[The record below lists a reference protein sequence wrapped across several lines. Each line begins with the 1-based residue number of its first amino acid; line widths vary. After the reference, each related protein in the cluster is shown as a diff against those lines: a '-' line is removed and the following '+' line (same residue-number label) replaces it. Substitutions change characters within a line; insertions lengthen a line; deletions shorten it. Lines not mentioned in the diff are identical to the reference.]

1 MSSRSTSSGGLGRFL
16 FGLGEGVRIGFEAI
30 RANPFRSGLTAMGVG
45 IGVCVVVLM
54 AAVIAGV
61 RGSIQQGLEAS
72 GPENFSV
79 SRFDPDQVRL
89 VNDAAGPEW
98 LRRPLISPE
107 EVRALSGLPE
117 VAQVAVRYGLSDPSH
132 TQGGA
137 TFRVGSTEV
146 RGVRTRG
153 VNAGWATYDQATL
166 LSGRDFVPVDMEE
179 GRSVALISAE
189 LARDLLGDG
198 VEPVGSRVLL
208 QGGRGSSVYRMP
220 VVVIGVFEL
229 AEQPFESSDTHVAVI
244 PATTAVRRFKA
255 NPMVEQV
262 LIAPAPGLAPDL
274 VEDAVIRTLRTLR
287 GLGPG
292 EANDFSILRSTQ
304 LMALFDRFT
313 GVFFIVMLALSS
325 LGLLVGGIGVVGM
338 MLISVTERTREI
350 GIRKALG
357 ATRADILWQFLV
369 ESATLTLLGGAM
381 GLLLGGGLA
390 WILATVT
397 PVPASIPL
405 WSVVAALT
413 TAALTGIVFGL
424 VPALR
429 AARMAPVDALRFE

>member
-1 MSSRSTSSGGLGRFL
+1 
-16 FGLGEGVRIGFEAI
+16 
-30 RANPFRSGLTAMGVG
+30 
-45 IGVCVVVLM
+45 
-54 AAVIAGV
+54 
-61 RGSIQQGLEAS
+61 
-72 GPENFSV
+72 
-79 SRFDPDQVRL
+79 
-89 VNDAAGPEW
+89 
-98 LRRPLISPE
+98 
-107 EVRALSGLPE
+107 
-117 VAQVAVRYGLSDPSH
+117 
-132 TQGGA
+132 
-137 TFRVGSTEV
+137 
-146 RGVRTRG
+146 
-153 VNAGWATYDQATL
+153 
-166 LSGRDFVPVDMEE
+166 
-179 GRSVALISAE
+179 
-189 LARDLLGDG
+189 
-198 VEPVGSRVLL
+198 
-208 QGGRGSSVYRMP
+208 MP

-390 WILATVT
+390 WILAAVT

>member
-1 MSSRSTSSGGLGRFL
+1 MNRNNSGSSTLGRYL
-16 FGLGEGVRIGFEAI
+16 FGLREGVRIGFEAI
-30 RANPFRSGLTAMGVG
+30 RAHPFRSGLTAMGVG

-61 RGSIQQGLEAS
+61 RGSIQSGLEAS

-89 VNDAAGPEW
+89 VGDGTMPDW
-98 LRRPLISPE
+98 LRRPLVSPE
-107 EVRALSGLPE
+107 EIRALEALPE
-117 VAQVAVRYGLSDPSH
+117 VGQVALRYGVSDPSH
-132 TQGGA
+132 TGGA
-137 TFRVGSTEV
+137 TFRNGSNEV
-146 RGVRTRG
+146 RGVITRG

-166 LSGRDFVPVDMEE
+166 LDGRDFVAVDLEE
-179 GRSVALISAE
+179 GRSVALLSAA
-189 LARDLLGDG
+189 LAQDL
-198 VEPVGSRVLL
+198 VGEDANPIGARVLL
-208 QGGRGSSVYRMP
+208 QGGRGASVYRMP
-220 VVVIGVFEL
+220 VVVIGIFEL
-229 AEQPFESSDTHVAVI
+229 AEQPFESGNTHVAVI
-244 PATTAVRRFKA
+244 PASTAVRRFKA

-262 LIAPAPGLAPDL
+262 LIAPTPGLAPDL
-274 VEDAVIRTLRTLR
+274 VEDAVIRTLRTMR

-292 EANDFSILRSTQ
+292 EANNFSILRATQ

-313 GVFFIVMLALSS
+313 GVFFVVMLALSS

-357 ATRADILWQFLV
+357 ATQGDILWQFLV
-369 ESATLTLLGGAM
+369 ESATLTVLGGAA
-381 GLLLGGGLA
+381 GLLMGGGIA
-390 WILATVT
+390 WILATLT

-405 WSVVAALT
+405 WAVGAALS
-413 TAALTGIVFGL
+413 TAALTGVVFGL
-424 VPALR
+424 VPAMR